1 MGNAFM
7 NAAAKSRQ
15 QQTNIERTATDA
27 DELVCINLRIPKSMH
42 QKILMH
48 RVQTGENMTQLINRL
63 LANELD

>member
-15 QQTNIERTATDA
+15 QQTNIERTAPEA

-63 LANELD
+63 LASELD